1 MQAQIED
8 WSINDGQ
15 TPAISSQ
22 GPDDDLQFKMEYSV
36 AKYKQVYDANLGTFV
51 SNGKIDLRKVQSQSQ
66 DFYACIDK
74 CFPRVNVLKEL
85 KMLASKAKPA
95 QSGDGYVVKVS
106 KDDLEHMLLF
116 HFVAK
121 AAEAQ
126 SSCVPT
132 SIICHLSL
140 KEETCI
146 DGFKPDNVSLP
157 GAQSEDPARV
167 LFVPSYARWDKTK
180 MLRRWQEMSLEIHV
194 VFVVR
199 SYEFAAYHTG
209 LEKRTCSILCLPD
222 DTQWGIGYAR
232 YIIVELMK
240 KWGLKY
246 GIMCDDSMCHVYELA
261 GGKYKTVSGEMDCK
275 KFKKMLT
282 DICRWYSKEEFR
294 QDVACISPAIFN
306 GCMCP
311 AKMWTWEAPT
321 MCQVLNVEL
330 ITEKG
335 INFRPELRVNMEDL
349 IFGLDCYKAGLKCLT
364 WHQYALHEGSFK
376 GGNTQNAEIGSPPRS
391 DKRRSTP

>member
-8 WSINDGQ
+8 LSINDRQ

-51 SNGKIDLRKVQSQSQ
+51 SNDKIDLRKVQSQSQ
-66 DFYACIDK
+66 DFYDCIDK

-140 KEETCI
+140 NEETRI

-167 LFVPSYARWDKTK
+167 MFVPSYARWDKK
-180 MLRRWQEMSLEIHV
+180 DLLRRWQEMSLEIHV

-199 SYEFAAYHTG
+199 SYEFAAYHKG
-209 LEKRTCSILCLPD
+209 LDKGTCSILCLPD

-246 GIMCDDSMCHVYELA
+246 GIMCDDSMCYVYERT
-261 GGKYKTVSGEMDCK
+261 GEKCETV

-282 DICRWYSKEEFR
+282 DICGWYSKEKFR
-294 QDVACISPAIFN
+294 KDVACISPAIYN
-306 GCMCP
+306 PLRPRP

-321 MCQVLNVEL
+321 MCHVLNVEL
-330 ITEKG
+330 IAEKG
-335 INFRPELRVNMEDL
+335 INFKPELRVNMEDL
-349 IFGLDCYKAGLKCLT
+349 IFGLDCYEAGLKCLT
-364 WHQYALHEGSFK
+364 WHQYALREAGNCK
-376 GGNTQNAEIGSPPRS
+376 GGNTQNMEMGSPPRS
-391 DKRRSTP
+391 DKIRSTP